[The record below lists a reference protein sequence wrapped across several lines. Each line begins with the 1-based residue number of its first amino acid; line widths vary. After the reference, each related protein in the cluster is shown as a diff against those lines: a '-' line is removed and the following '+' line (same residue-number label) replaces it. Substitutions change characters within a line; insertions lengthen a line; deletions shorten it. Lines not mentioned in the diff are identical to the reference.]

1 MEKEEIYTLAY
12 KHALKNAVE
21 HGGRA
26 AVGAVVGKIFAERPD
41 LKQHAK
47 EIMPIVKK
55 AVDDVNRMSVDK
67 QKREMEKFDYSKPQK
82 KERKGLPELPN
93 VDKHDKIA
101 TRFPPEPGGYIH
113 LGNLRS
119 ALVSYLYARKYNGTF
134 ILRFEDTNP
143 AKPKLPYYD
152 AIREDLKAVGIK
164 WDKEIIE
171 SDRIPMYY
179 EYARKLI
186 EAGAAYVCTCSP
198 EEMRRYREE
207 RKACPHRSQSVEENL
222 ELWDK
227 MLEGAFGEGEA
238 VLRLKIDPA
247 HPNPAMRD
255 PVLFRI
261 ITSVPHPRT
270 GYKYHVYPLYN
281 FACAVED
288 GLEVTHVLR
297 GKEHQTNGEIQR
309 IIQRALGLRTPEFI
323 HFGRIHVEDKDSS
336 IPMGKRY
343 IRQVLRE
350 GTVEGWDDVKI
361 PTVRALL
368 NRGILPETLWEFFE
382 EIGPKKSDLH
392 VDMEYIY
399 GINRKKLDERARR
412 FFFVED
418 PVEVIV
424 ENAPAVEARIPYH
437 PNHPE
442 YGERVYRLPEG
453 DHRLYVARSDLPEE
467 GATVRLM
474 HLYNIRIE
482 SAGDQV
488 VARYAGDEIGKMR
501 KIQWVP
507 EIGES
512 TIDADILHPS
522 GKRMRGIIEYWAQS
536 LKPGEIV
543 QLERVCFARVRRNE
557 GEKIIFYWTHR

>member
-1 MEKEEIYTLAY
+1 MSEEIYELAY
-12 KHALKNAVE
+12 KYALKNAVE
-21 HGGRA
+21 HDGKA
-26 AVGAVVGKIFAERPD
+26 SVGAVVGKIFVERPD
-41 LKQHAK
+41 LKEKAK
-47 EIMPIVKK
+47 EIIPIVKK
-55 AVDDVNRMSVDK
+55 AVDAVNALSPSK
-67 QKREMEKFDYSKPQK
+67 QREEMEKYDYSTLQRR
-82 KERKGLPELPN
+82 ERKGLPELPN
-93 VDKHDKIA
+93 VDKYERVA

-152 AIREDLKAVGIK
+152 AIREDLKAVGID

-179 EYARKLI
+179 DYARKLI
-186 EAGAAYVCTCSP
+186 ESGLGYVCTCSA
-198 EEMRRYREE
+198 EEMRKYREE
-207 RKACPHRSQSVEENL
+207 KKACPHRNQSVEENL

-281 FACAVED
+281 FACAIED

-309 IIQRALGLRTPEFI
+309 IIQQAVGLPTPEFI

-336 IPMGKRY
+336 ITMGKRY
-343 IRQVLRE
+343 IRQALKE
-350 GTVEGWDDVKI
+350 GIIEGWGDVRV
-361 PTVRALL
+361 PTVRSLL

-399 GINRKKLDERARR
+399 GINRKKLDERAKR

-418 PVEVIV
+418 PVELVV
-424 ENAPAVEARIPYH
+424 ENAPAVEAKIPHH
-437 PNHPE
+437 PDHPE
-442 YGERVYRLPEG
+442 YGERIYRFSEG
-453 DHRLYVARSDLPEE
+453 VHRLLIARKDVPSEGEE
-467 GATVRLM
+467 IRLM
-474 HLYNIRIE
+474 HLYNVRVKEI
-482 SAGDQV
+482 GDTV
-488 VARYAGDEIGKMR
+488 IAEYSGDEIKKIR

-507 EIGES
+507 IIGES
-512 TIDADILHPS
+512 TIDAEILHPS
-522 GKRMRGIIEYWAQS
+522 GAKMSGAIEYWAQG
-536 LKPGEIV
+536 LKEGDIV
-543 QLERVCFARVRRNE
+543 QLERVCFARVKTNQ
-557 GEKIIFYWTHR
+557 GEKISFYWAHR

>member
-1 MEKEEIYTLAY
+1 MNEEIYEIAY
-12 KHALKNAVE
+12 KYALKNAVD
-21 HGGRA
+21 HGGKA
-26 AVGAVVGKIFAERPD
+26 SVGAVVGKIFVERPD
-41 LKQHAK
+41 LKEKAK
-47 EIMPIVKK
+47 EIIPIVKK
-55 AVDDVNRMSVDK
+55 AVESVNALSPER
-67 QKREMEKFDYSKPQK
+67 QRGEMEKYDYSTLQK
-82 KERKGLPELPN
+82 RERKGLPELPN
-93 VDKHDKIA
+93 VKGLVV

-119 ALVSYLYARKYNGTF
+119 ALVSYLYARKYNGKF

-152 AIREDLKAVGIK
+152 AIREDLKAVGIQ

-171 SDRIPMYY
+171 SYRMDLYY

-186 EAGAAYVCTCSP
+186 ESGAGYVCTCSA
-198 EEMRRYREE
+198 EEMRKHREE
-207 RKACPHRSQSVEENL
+207 KRACPHREQSVEENL

-227 MLEGAFGEGEA
+227 MLEGAFDEGEA

-281 FACAVED
+281 FACAIED

-297 GKEHQTNGEIQR
+297 GKEHQTNGEIQK
-309 IIQRALGLRTPEFI
+309 IIQRAVGLNTPEFI

-343 IRQVLRE
+343 IRQALRE
-350 GTVEGWDDVKI
+350 GTIEGWGDVRI
-361 PTVRALL
+361 PTVRSLL

-399 GINRKKLDERARR
+399 GINRKKLDEQAKR

-424 ENAPAVEARIPYH
+424 ENAPAVNARIPYH
-437 PNHPE
+437 PDHEE
-442 YGERVYRLPEG
+442 YGFREYRFREG
-453 DHRLYVARSDLPEE
+453 AHRILIARKDLPAVGKEI
-467 GATVRLM
+467 RLM
-474 HLYNIRIE
+474 HLYNVRITE
-482 SAGDQV
+482 AGDTV
-488 VARYAGDEIGKMR
+488 RAEYSGDEIKRTR

-507 EIGES
+507 VIGDS
-512 TIDADILHPS
+512 TIDAEILHPS
-522 GKRMRGIIEYWAQS
+522 GKKMVGAIEWAAQGLKDGDII
-536 LKPGEIV
+536 
-543 QLERVCFARVRRNE
+543 QLERVCFARVKSNQ
-557 GEKIIFYWTHR
+557 GEKITFYWTHR